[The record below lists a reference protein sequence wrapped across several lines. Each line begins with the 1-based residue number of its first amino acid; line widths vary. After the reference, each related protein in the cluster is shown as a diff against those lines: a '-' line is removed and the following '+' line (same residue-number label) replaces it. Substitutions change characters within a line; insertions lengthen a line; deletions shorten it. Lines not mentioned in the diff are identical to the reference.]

1 MSETE
6 RTLRAQLSGAQPAA
20 DGLVDAVADRIGP
33 DESLAGHLSGTK
45 AIEHD
50 DEVLATA
57 PGGRSLALA
66 TDEKLVFAA
75 EAPSGP
81 DVVDVP
87 YLNVRQVET
96 TGGFFTTTLAVEV
109 WARGTYEF
117 TPQRGSDASSFVETV
132 EELTESWQR
141 TVAAVED
148 AETIADELAGHVAA
162 GDRDAAA
169 KARDRLEEKLDR
181 AERIAAAAPNAPVDP
196 LEERIETTRRSVART
211 RTDGRMERAATLVE
225 EARQQTDAT
234 AYTDAYRRYARA
246 RTHLET
252 ALVAAL
258 EWDFGVVSE
267 IQDRIERIDSRL
279 EQLRVRPIA
288 LAKQAR
294 ERALKTDRLSVAVE
308 ARQAALE
315 HYRDALTA
323 GWGTDIEFAGGTE
336 ELREQIEIV
345 VAELIDGR
353 HELAEQAL
361 DQAAAD
367 AAAGRD
373 RRAQAACERAREQLA
388 GAIDLAR
395 QFVAGD
401 ADALRERWDELAA
414 VCPDVDSA

>member
-6 RTLRAQLSGAQPAA
+6 RTLRARLSGAQPAA
-20 DGLVDAVADRIGP
+20 DGFVDAVADRIGS
-33 DESLAGHLSGTK
+33 DESLEGYLSGTK

-96 TGGFFTTTLAVEV
+96 TGGFFTTTVAVEV

-141 TVAAVED
+141 TVAVLED
-148 AETIADELAGHVAA
+148 AETIAAELADHVAA

-169 KARDRLEEKLDR
+169 EARDQLEEKLDR
-181 AERIAAAAPNAPVDP
+181 AERIATAAPNGAVDP
-196 LEERIETTRRSVART
+196 LEERIETARRSVART
-211 RTDGRMERAATLVE
+211 RTEGRMERAATLVE

-267 IQDRIERIDSRL
+267 IQDRIDRIDTRL
-279 EQLRVRPIA
+279 EQLRVRPVA

-294 ERALKTDRLSVAVE
+294 ERARQTDRLSVAVE

-323 GWGTDIEFAGGTE
+323 GWGTDIEFAGETDA
-336 ELREQIEIV
+336 LREQIEVV

-353 HELAEQAL
+353 RELAERAL

-367 AAAGRD
+367 ATAGRD
-373 RRAQAACERAREQLA
+373 RRAREACERAREQLA
-388 GAIDLAR
+388 GAIDLAS

-414 VCPDVDSA
+414 VCPDAA

>member
-1 MSETE
+1 VSETE
-6 RTLRAQLSGAQPAA
+6 RTLRARLSGAQPAA
-20 DGLVDAVADRIGP
+20 DGFVDAVADRIGS
-33 DESLAGHLSGTK
+33 DESLEGYLSGTK

-96 TGGFFTTTLAVEV
+96 TGGFFTTTVAVEV

-141 TVAAVED
+141 TVAVLED
-148 AETIADELAGHVAA
+148 AETIAAELADHVAA
-162 GDRDAAA
+162 GDRDTAAE
-169 KARDRLEEKLDR
+169 ARDQLEEKLDR
-181 AERIAAAAPNAPVDP
+181 AERIATAAPNGAVDP
-196 LEERIETTRRSVART
+196 LEERIETARRSVART
-211 RTDGRMERAATLVE
+211 RTEGRMERAATLVE

-267 IQDRIERIDSRL
+267 IQDRIDRIDTRL
-279 EQLRVRPIA
+279 EQLRVRPVA

-294 ERALKTDRLSVAVE
+294 ERARQTDRLSVAVE

-323 GWGTDIEFAGGTE
+323 GWGTDIEFAGETDA
-336 ELREQIEIV
+336 LREQIEVV

-353 HELAEQAL
+353 RELAERAL

-367 AAAGRD
+367 ATAGRD
-373 RRAQAACERAREQLA
+373 RRAREACERAREQLA
-388 GAIDLAR
+388 GAIDLAS

-414 VCPDVDSA
+414 VCPDAA

>member
-6 RTLRAQLSGAQPAA
+6 RTLRAQLSEAQPAA
-20 DGLVDAVADRIGP
+20 DGLVDAVDNRLGS
-33 DESLAGHLSGTK
+33 DESLERHLSGTK

-50 DEVLATA
+50 DGVLATA
-57 PGGRSLALA
+57 PGGRSLILA
-66 TDEKLVFAA
+66 TNKKLLFVA

-81 DVVDVP
+81 DVVEVP

-96 TGGFFTTTLAVEV
+96 AGGFFTTTVAVEV
-109 WARGTYEF
+109 WARGSYEF
-117 TPQRGSDASSFVETV
+117 TPQRGSDASSFVESV
-132 EELTESWQR
+132 KELTESWQR
-141 TVAAVED
+141 TVAALED
-148 AETIADELAGHVAA
+148 AETIADELAERVAA
-162 GDRDAAA
+162 GDREGADE
-169 KARDRLEEKLDR
+169 ARDRLDEKLGR
-181 AERIAAAAPNAPVDP
+181 AERTAAAAPDGAVDP
-196 LEERIETTRRSVART
+196 LEERIETVRQSVART

-246 RTHLET
+246 RSHLET

-258 EWDFGVVSE
+258 EWDFAVVSE
-267 IQDRIERIDSRL
+267 VQDRIGRIDTRL

-294 ERALKTDRLSVAVE
+294 ERALKTNRLSVAVE
-308 ARQAALE
+308 ARQAAFE

-323 GWGTDIEFAGGTE
+323 GWGTEIEFAGETD
-336 ELREQIEIV
+336 ELREQIEAV

-353 HELAEQAL
+353 RELADRAL

-367 AAAGRD
+367 ATAGRD

-388 GAIDLAR
+388 GAIDLAS

-414 VCPDVDSA
+414 VCPDADPA